1 MEEYDFTLFGNNINT
16 DDIISGRFLR
26 TSDITDW
33 KEHIFEDYDPN
44 LKEKLRKS
52 PLIVAGAKFG
62 CGSSREQAV
71 LALKMNG
78 IKYIMAITFGKIFY
92 RNCINHGISPITI
105 SEQHYHDY
113 ATRKKIAEKEL
124 LAQIN
129 FSPLVDNIL
138 TAGGLISFFHKKN
151 LIKVYHN

>member
-1 MEEYDFTLFGNNINT
+1 MKEYAFTQFGNNINT

-33 KEHIFEDYDPN
+33 KEHIFEDYDPD

-52 PLIVAGAKFG
+52 PLIVAGTKFG

-92 RNCINHGISPITI
+92 RNCINNGISPITI
-105 SEQHYHDY
+105 SEKHYHNY
-113 ATRKKIAEKEL
+113 TTRKKVAEKEL
-124 LAQIN
+124 IGQRN
-129 FSPLVDNIL
+129 FSPLVENIL
-138 TAGGLISFFHKKN
+138 AAGGLIGFFHKSN
-151 LIKVYHN
+151 LDKVYHN